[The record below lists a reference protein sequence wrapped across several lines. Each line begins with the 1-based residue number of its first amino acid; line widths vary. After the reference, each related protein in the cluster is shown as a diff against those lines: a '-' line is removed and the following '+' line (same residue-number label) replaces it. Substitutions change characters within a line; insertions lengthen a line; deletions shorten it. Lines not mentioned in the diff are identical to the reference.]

1 MDGFQVV
8 SRKKGKKA
16 FVAKLNRS
24 ENKQQPPENI
34 SETTTIRRVITTRSF
49 EFPLLTF
56 RIFSIICTIHTYL
69 KHESTKMALVGLS
82 SETSYIYI
90 YVIFCWFL

>member
-16 FVAKLNRS
+16 FVAKLNIS

-34 SETTTIRRVITTRSF
+34 SETATIRRVITTRSF

-56 RIFSIICTIHTYL
+56 RIFSINLYNTYL
-69 KHESTKMALVGLS
+69 PKAR
-82 SETSYIYI
+82 IYKNGAYWI
-90 YVIFCWFL
+90 VK